1 MIAMD
6 TIVITSPQL
15 QVVEVPVLVVVI
27 SVDLATHSK
36 DLVDSGEDLAVLAR
50 AMMPKMIIEKKK
62 KVMMVLVVLQENSHW
77 LALELPLR
85 TLEKQHQHLLLAR
98 PFLELASDHKQ
109 EMKAKHHL
117 AIQMPQK
124 ETVDQDLRLLSQDC
138 LITYSETI

>member
-1 MIAMD
+1 MA

-15 QVVEVPVLVVVI
+15 QVVEVLVLVVVI
-27 SVDLATHSK
+27 SVDLVTHSK
-36 DLVDSGEDLAVLAR
+36 DLVDLAEDLVVLAR

-62 KVMMVLVVLQENSHW
+62 RVMMVLVVSQENSHW
-77 LALELPLR
+77 LGLELPLR

-98 PFLELASDHKQ
+98 PFLELVSDHKL
-109 EMKAKHHL
+109 EMKAKDL

-124 ETVDQDLRLLSQDC
+124 ETADQDLRLLSQGC